1 MPEVDH
7 VDVGRAL
14 TLHAGERGEADRP
27 GEMRLALLQRSRMVG
42 RGHRLFAKAGIIEML
57 NVHVGILSTAAA
69 SESG

>member
-14 TLHAGERGEADRP
+14 ALHASQRCIANRP
-27 GEMRLALLQRSRMVG
+27 GEMCLALLQCGRMVG
-42 RGHRLFAKAGIIEML
+42 RGHRLFAEEGIIEML

>member
-14 TLHAGERGEADRP
+14 TLHAGERGEADRA
-27 GEMRLALLQRSRMVG
+27 GKMGLAFLQCFRVVG
-42 RGHRLFAKAGIIEML
+42 RGHRLFAEAGIIEML